1 MDQSEDIE
9 TGNPSDPILPKDGT
23 TCVKSTCFALCL
35 CIMALGVL
43 IASIM
48 VSLII
53 MHKAGAM

>member
-1 MDQSEDIE
+1 MDQPEDIE
-9 TGNPSDPILPKDGT
+9 TGSPSDPILPKHEP

-35 CIMALGVL
+35 CIMVLGVL